1 MNNLKRI
8 TSLSVK
14 FDKKRF
20 YKQHIAVAMENNL
33 FECAFELN
41 LGLLE
46 LKISKK
52 EKEEAFCEL
61 KDIVRKVPQDQL
73 ARCLYRLAVCLAR
86 QDKLDEAQ
94 KLLKEALEALDRD
107 DEHLREKIEN
117 ELYEIEHK
125 KHPLR
130 EIFNKSN
137 EDDLSLEF

>member
-86 QDKLDEAQ
+86 QDKLDEAEE
-94 KLLKEALEALDRD
+94 LLKEALEALDRD

-117 ELYEIEHK
+117 ALYEIRHEENVFEK
-125 KHPLR
+125 LFEKAD
-130 EIFNKSN
+130 K
-137 EDDLSLEF
+137 EDLGLEF

>member
-1 MNNLKRI
+1 MNDLKRI

-52 EKEEAFCEL
+52 GKEETLCAL

-73 ARCLYRLAVCLAR
+73 ARCLYELAVRLAK
-86 QDKLDEAQ
+86 QDKLDEA
-94 KLLKEALEALDRD
+94 KELLKEALEALDRD
-107 DEHLREKIEN
+107 NEHLGEKIEN
-117 ELYEIEHK
+117 ELYEIELK
-125 KHPLR
+125 KHPFR
-130 EIFNKSN
+130 GIFNKSN
-137 EDDLSLEF
+137 EDDLALEF

>member
-1 MNNLKRI
+1 MNDLKRI
-8 TSLSVK
+8 TSLSIK

-73 ARCLYRLAVCLAR
+73 ARYLYRLAVCLAR

-94 KLLKEALEALDRD
+94 KLLKEALEALDCD

-117 ELYEIEHK
+117 ELYEIELK
-125 KHPLR
+125 KHPFR
-130 EIFNKSN
+130 GIFNKSN

>member
-1 MNNLKRI
+1 MNDLKRI

-52 EKEEAFCEL
+52 GKEEAICEL

-73 ARCLYRLAVCLAR
+73 ARCLYRLAICLSR
-86 QDKLDEAQ
+86 QDKLGEAQ

-117 ELYEIEHK
+117 ELYEIEYK

-130 EIFNKSN
+130 GIFNKSN

>member
-52 EKEEAFCEL
+52 EKEETLCAL
-61 KDIVRKVPQDQL
+61 KDIVHRVPQNQL
-73 ARCLYRLAVCLAR
+73 ARCLYKLAVCLAR
-86 QDKLDEAQ
+86 QDKLGEAQ

-130 EIFNKSN
+130 GIFNKSN

>member
-1 MNNLKRI
+1 MNNLKRT

-20 YKQHIAVAMENNL
+20 YKQHIAVAIENNL

-52 EKEEAFCEL
+52 EKEETLCAL
-61 KDIVRKVPQDQL
+61 KDIVHRVPQNQL
-73 ARCLYRLAVCLAR
+73 ARCLYKLAVCLAR
-86 QDKLDEAQ
+86 QDKLDEA
-94 KLLKEALEALDRD
+94 KELLKEALEALDCD

-117 ELYEIEHK
+117 ELYEIEYK

-130 EIFNKSN
+130 GIFNKSN

>member
-1 MNNLKRI
+1 MNNLKRT

-52 EKEEAFCEL
+52 EKEEAICEL

-86 QDKLDEAQ
+86 QDK
-94 KLLKEALEALDRD
+94 ALDCD

-117 ELYEIEHK
+117 ELYEIELK
-125 KHPLR
+125 KHPFR
-130 EIFNKSN
+130 GIFNKSN

>member
-20 YKQHIAVAMENNL
+20 YKQHIAIAMKNNL
-33 FECAFELN
+33 FEYTFELN

-73 ARCLYRLAVCLAR
+73 ARCLYELAVRLVK
-86 QDKLDEAQ
+86 QDEFDEAE
-94 KLLKEALEALDRD
+94 KLLKEAREALESD
-107 DEHLREKIEN
+107 DQHLRENIEKALN
-117 ELYEIEHK
+117 ETDYMC
-125 KHPLR
+125 
-130 EIFNKSN
+130 KSS
-137 EDDLSLEF
+137 EDFFDDCKEDEL

>member
-1 MNNLKRI
+1 MNDLKRI

-52 EKEEAFCEL
+52 GKEEAICEL
-61 KDIVRKVPQDQL
+61 KDIVRKVPDVFTGSPFAFRDKISSAKL
-73 ARCLYRLAVCLAR
+73 KSCSRKRLRL
-86 QDKLDEAQ
+86 
-94 KLLKEALEALDRD
+94 
-107 DEHLREKIEN
+107 
-117 ELYEIEHK
+117 
-125 KHPLR
+125 
-130 EIFNKSN
+130 
-137 EDDLSLEF
+137 

>member
-20 YKQHIAVAMENNL
+20 YKQHIAVATENNL

-73 ARCLYRLAVCLAR
+73 ARCFYELAVRLAK
-86 QDKLDEAQ
+86 QDKLDEA
-94 KLLKEALEALDRD
+94 KELLKKALETLDRD

-117 ELYEIEHK
+117 ELYEIEYK

-130 EIFNKSN
+130 GIFNKSN

>member
-1 MNNLKRI
+1 MNDLKRI
-8 TSLSVK
+8 TSLSIK

-46 LKISKK
+46 LKVSKK

-73 ARCLYRLAVCLAR
+73 ARYLYRLAVCLAR

-94 KLLKEALEALDRD
+94 KLLKEALEALDCD

-117 ELYEIEHK
+117 ELYEIELK
-125 KHPLR
+125 KHPFR
-130 EIFNKSN
+130 GIFNKSN